1 MTNIIAAIT
10 LAVCLF
16 SSAAFVTHIVGDAIR
31 NAATGGGTPNRAFE
45 LGIVCVLWAAYFH
58 LLP

>member
-1 MTNIIAAIT
+1 MIAAIT
-10 LAVCLF
+10 LAACLF
-16 SSAAFVTHIVGDAIR
+16 ASAAFVTHIVGDAIR
-31 NAATGGGTPNRAFE
+31 NATTGGATPNRAFE

>member
-1 MTNIIAAIT
+1 MIAAIA
-10 LAVCLF
+10 LAACLF

-31 NAATGGGTPNRAFE
+31 NAVTGTGTPNRSLE
-45 LGIVCVLWAAYFH
+45 LGVVCVLWAAYIH